1 MIREIVNDN
10 NLIINKYSTVSNS
23 IKTKNGAR
31 ERNSLS
37 LLYIF
42 IEKYINIDI
51 NELSSLVKRLLRDI
65 EAVENS
71 VCNDLINGFVKGT
84 NSKLKIIKRTIYW
97 RCSQKLLLA
106 KLMLIP
112 NR

>member
-1 MIREIVNDN
+1 MVIKSNARHMIREIVNDN

-51 NELSSLVKRLLRDI
+51 SSLLSFANGLLRDI

-71 VCNDLINGFVKGT
+71 ICDDLSNEFVEGT
-84 NSKLKIIKRTIYW
+84 NSKLKIIKRTIY
-97 RCSQKLLLA
+97 
-106 KLMLIP
+106 
-112 NR
+112 